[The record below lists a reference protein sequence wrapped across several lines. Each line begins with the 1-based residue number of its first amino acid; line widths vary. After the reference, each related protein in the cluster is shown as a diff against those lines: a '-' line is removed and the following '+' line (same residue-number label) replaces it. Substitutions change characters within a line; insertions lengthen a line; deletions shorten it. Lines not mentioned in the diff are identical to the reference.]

1 METPK
6 KPWNFCETP
15 EEKCTMNYCDENGCQ
30 NRKRN
35 LVEPWRTMEEI
46 NEGLKKARQE
56 FLLKNNPKN
65 ACDFILS
72 KIDKAIEKSTLEQQ
86 IEKLEADKAE
96 LLEAFKYANRMLKN
110 SKDAMYDE
118 NYIVSLI
125 QKHTATNR
133 V

>member
-96 LLEAFKYANRMLKN
+96 LLEALEEMYSKYEKDGHLLNVSP
-110 SKDAMYDE
+110 SK
-118 NYIVSLI
+118 IKSLI
-125 QKHTATNR
+125 QKHKK
-133 V
+133 